1 MNLLEID
8 PNNDLPKFNVNLLT
22 IDELVE
28 LHGTYI
34 DSIINSSLL
43 NEKLKGNET
52 NISYIDQIFDILQTI
67 FNFINTSQEF
77 YSLVV
82 TFGLL
87 VRLDSNANKIEL
99 EQDQEDLEFQLH
111 KIKRKS
117 TKIFINTI
125 TNDN

>member
-43 NEKLKGNET
+43 NEKLKAMK
-52 NISYIDQIFDILQTI
+52 QI
-67 FNFINTSQEF
+67 
-77 YSLVV
+77 
-82 TFGLL
+82 
-87 VRLDSNANKIEL
+87 
-99 EQDQEDLEFQLH
+99 
-111 KIKRKS
+111 
-117 TKIFINTI
+117 
-125 TNDN
+125 